1 MTDSP
6 PDPPPAA
13 ELPSSSQAGFAFR
26 VEAAAHGDP
35 GARRARVGCFST
47 PHGDVQTPAFMPV
60 GTRGTIKGVLPRDIG
75 EVGSTMILANTLHLH
90 LRPGEDTVAALG
102 GLHRFMSWDGP
113 ILTDSGGYQVFSM
126 ADISTLDDDGVTFK
140 SIVDGDRIR
149 LTPERAIQ
157 IQQRLGPDVYMAF
170 DHCPADPKDRRMVTE
185 ATDRTHRWLD
195 RCVEVY
201 RQAGGVEG
209 SGQAL
214 FGIVQGG
221 AFDDLRRSSVEAIA
235 GHDLVGN
242 AIGGVSVGEDRDAMR
257 VAVEAAAPAL
267 PADRPRYLMGV
278 GTPRD
283 FFDAIAAGIDLFD
296 CVTPTRHG
304 RTHQVWTSRGRVNLR
319 NAGWKNVDA
328 PLDPV
333 FRAPHVSDVP
343 VGVLR
348 HLCLSNEMLGA
359 TYLSLHNLHL
369 FHELMG
375 LIREAIPRGEL
386 AALRDHW
393 VPRLE
398 RRLTPD
404 EFLAGEA

>member
-1 MTDSP
+1 
-6 PDPPPAA
+6 
-13 ELPSSSQAGFAFR
+13 
-26 VEAAAHGDP
+26 
-35 GARRARVGCFST
+35 
-47 PHGDVQTPAFMPV
+47 
-60 GTRGTIKGVLPRDIG
+60 
-75 EVGSTMILANTLHLH
+75 
-90 LRPGEDTVAALG
+90 
-102 GLHRFMSWDGP
+102 
-113 ILTDSGGYQVFSM
+113 
-126 ADISTLDDDGVTFK
+126 
-140 SIVDGDRIR
+140 
-149 LTPERAIQ
+149 
-157 IQQRLGPDVYMAF
+157 
-170 DHCPADPKDRRMVTE
+170 
-185 ATDRTHRWLD
+185 
-195 RCVEVY
+195 
-201 RQAGGVEG
+201 
-209 SGQAL
+209 
-214 FGIVQGG
+214 
-221 AFDDLRRSSVEAIA
+221 
-235 GHDLVGN
+235 
-242 AIGGVSVGEDRDAMR
+242 MR

-333 FRAPHVSDVP
+333 FRAPQVSDVP

-369 FHELMG
+369 FHEL
-375 LIREAIPRGEL
+375 RGSSGGHPPG
-386 AALRDHW
+386 ARLRDHW

-404 EFLAGEA
+404 EFLAGRPEPRAPRAPGAPRLSAFVVGAGAVAPDDGTRPRSPTCNGRRGIHRRRPSARRAPWKRAAIIRRREPMERGPGADPCGSAPAVGHFRRSRGEDPIRPMSITVYAAAVVAVSTTKGLISTPRMRSWPRRWRACRLELQPPPPRSRQRR